1 MAKKHIVSK
10 KEANIGSWI
19 ALGIMGLAAG
29 LYTEYRRISGVYEGV
44 EAAKAECAK
53 QTLIEVHNAY
63 EAGLA
68 DGKAEQEE
76 SES

>member
-10 KEANIGSWI
+10 KEANIGTWI
-19 ALGIMGLAAG
+19 MLGIIGLAAG
-29 LYTEYRRISGVYEGV
+29 FYGEYRRISGVYEGE
-44 EAAKAECAK
+44 EAAKADFAK
-53 QTLIEVHNAY
+53 QTLVEVHNAY

-68 DGKAEQEE
+68 DGKAEKEE

>member
-19 ALGIMGLAAG
+19 ALGIIGLATG
-29 LYTEYRRISGVYEGV
+29 LYAEYRRISGVYEGIDAA
-44 EAAKAECAK
+44 EAEFAKK
-53 QTLIEVHNAY
+53 TLIEVHNAY

-68 DGKAEQEE
+68 DGKAEKEE

>member
-19 ALGIMGLAAG
+19 ALGIMSLAAG
-29 LYTEYRRISGVYEGV
+29 IYAEYRRITGVYEGI
-44 EAAKAECAK
+44 EAAQADCAK
-53 QTLIEVHNAY
+53 KALIDVHNAY

-68 DGKAEQEE
+68 DGKAEEEE

>member
-19 ALGIMGLAAG
+19 ALGIIGLATGCYA
-29 LYTEYRRISGVYEGV
+29 EYRRISGVYEGI
-44 EAAKAECAK
+44 EAAQADCAAK
-53 QTLIEVHNAY
+53 TLIEVHDAY
-63 EAGLA
+63 EKGLA
-68 DGKAEQEE
+68 DGKAEKEE